1 MGAKHQ
7 CVVNVKCKVRNQF
20 KDRGR
25 LGTQYFSNNIKIE
38 SISQFVNYLE
48 EPMVAFWDGIVH
60 TINQIVQKMS
70 TAHPSHTIA

>member
-1 MGAKHQ
+1 MGAKHHQ

-25 LGTQYFSNNIKIE
+25 LETQYFFNDIKIE

-48 EPMVAFWDGIVH
+48 ESMVAFGMVLYIQL
-60 TINQIVQKMS
+60 IR
-70 TAHPSHTIA
+70 

>member
-1 MGAKHQ
+1 MTNIRYE

-25 LGTQYFSNNIKIE
+25 LGTQYFFNNIKIE

-60 TINQIVQKMS
+60 TINQIVQ
-70 TAHPSHTIA
+70 